1 MYLEYLIKGMYC
13 IEHESLTR
21 NEPVPTWLLASY
33 CLVNKSKPEYIAII
47 IQKTRKLHYHFR
59 FPVRCKVVS
68 VLSKKCNDF
77 TCQNT
82 LVGKDSALKS
92 KVLFSSF
99 LLRAL
104 KLGNFKVPT

>member
-1 MYLEYLIKGMYC
+1 M
-13 IEHESLTR
+13 
-21 NEPVPTWLLASY
+21 
-33 CLVNKSKPEYIAII
+33 
-47 IQKTRKLHYHFR
+47 
-59 FPVRCKVVS
+59 
-68 VLSKKCNDF
+68 
-77 TCQNT
+77 CQNT